1 MGDMIAMPHTI
12 DGEPHLTVAEA
23 VEHMQC
29 TDGHIRMLLRRGV
42 LKGRLMGKRLWMV
55 NARSADEV
63 KAGLTTRSVGKRHL
77 AKRPASS
84 RKKPAPQKRSPRRK

>member
-1 MGDMIAMPHTI
+1 MPLNI

-23 VEHMQC
+23 VDHMKC

-42 LKGRLMGKRLWMV
+42 LKGRLMGKRLWLV
-55 NARSADEV
+55 NVHSADEV

-77 AKRPASS
+77 AKRPAAS
-84 RKKPAPQKRSPRRK
+84 RKTTPPIKRLPRRK